1 MQHVLVGDARAARAA
16 QVAAPLAPWERAGS
30 HLNARTPQRA
40 LAGWLRPPARQLA
53 VGETRVSDAATEMR
67 RMSAPA

>member
-1 MQHVLVGDARAARAA
+1 MLVGDARAARAA

-40 LAGWLRPPARQLA
+40 LAGWLRPLARQLAVA